1 MSQSKEK
8 VLETNWSSNVDVF
21 LQVGAG
27 PMMLKEVL
35 AGSRDN
41 LLTDVRSDVRSERTS
56 ADTSSLSR
64 GTGMTSL
71 DMSMMS
77 TDQQRTEV
85 WESVM

>member
-1 MSQSKEK
+1 
-8 VLETNWSSNVDVF
+8 
-21 LQVGAG
+21 
-27 PMMLKEVL
+27 MMLKEVL